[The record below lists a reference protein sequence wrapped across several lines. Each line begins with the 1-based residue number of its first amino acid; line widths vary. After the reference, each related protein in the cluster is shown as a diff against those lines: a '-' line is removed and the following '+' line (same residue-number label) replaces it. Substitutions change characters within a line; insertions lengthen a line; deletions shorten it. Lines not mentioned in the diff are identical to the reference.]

1 MLSMLGATCA
11 AIAVNTINE
20 YQDFDSGLDLTTERT
35 PFSGGS
41 GLLKQYPHLAP
52 YVKKLAIIAV
62 SAVLAVGAFFSVTVG
77 VSLIPIGIL
86 GLLIVI
92 TYTKVLNKHPWLCFI
107 APGLGFAVLMPIGT
121 FVVQTG
127 EWQLSLFAITLVP
140 FLITNNLP
148 LINQPPDITADK
160 NAGRNHLAI
169 HYGVRSAQ
177 HVFTLSL
184 IIATGCLVYLVS
196 NSYLPTLALIALL
209 PLGLCVISLVYL
221 YHLGDNIAQHLPAM
235 GLVAA
240 AANIT
245 PLMLSLALFMSKS

>member
-1 MLSMLGATCA
+1 
-11 AIAVNTINE
+11 
-20 YQDFDSGLDLTTERT
+20 
-35 PFSGGS
+35 
-41 GLLKQYPHLAP
+41 
-52 YVKKLAIIAV
+52 
-62 SAVLAVGAFFSVTVG
+62 
-77 VSLIPIGIL
+77 
-86 GLLIVI
+86 
-92 TYTKVLNKHPWLCFI
+92 
-107 APGLGFAVLMPIGT
+107 MPIGT

-140 FLITNNLP
+140 FLITNNLL
-148 LINQPPDITADK
+148 LINQFPDITADK
-160 NAGRNHLAI
+160 NVGRNHLAI

-240 AANIT
+240 AANLT

>member
-1 MLSMLGATCA
+1 ML
-11 AIAVNTINE
+11 
-20 YQDFDSGLDLTTERT
+20 
-35 PFSGGS
+35 
-41 GLLKQYPHLAP
+41 
-52 YVKKLAIIAV
+52 
-62 SAVLAVGAFFSVTVG
+62 FFSVTVG
-77 VSLIPIGIL
+77 VSLIPISIL

-140 FLITNNLP
+140 FLITNNLL
-148 LINQPPDITADK
+148 LINQFPDITADK
-160 NAGRNHLAI
+160 NVGRNHLAI

-221 YHLGDNIAQHLPAM
+221 YHLGDNIAQHQRWD
-235 GLVAA
+235 
-240 AANIT
+240 
-245 PLMLSLALFMSKS
+245 